1 MRDKTGIYV
10 HIPFCVQKC
19 RYCDF
24 LSFPSEKEVIRCYV
38 DSLIREIRSF
48 RQPEEMTRN
57 NQSFCWSEETCVN
70 KPFRQPEETRDNQSF
85 CRSGETCVN
94 KLFRQ
99 PEEMTGRWGNI
110 RIEADTVFIGGGTP
124 SILSV
129 TDMERIFAALSDRF
143 CFSQNAEI
151 TVECNPGTA
160 GIEVFQAYRSIGIN
174 RISFGIQSAVD
185 EELKKLGRIHT
196 AAEAKEAFRLARQA
210 GFDNINVDLMSA
222 ISGQT
227 LDSYRM
233 TLRAALALNP
243 QHISA
248 YSLIIEEGT
257 PFYAEYG
264 ENPPVDEDTDR
275 DMYAMTKDLLAQ
287 GGYERYEISNY
298 AKPGF
303 ACRHNLKYW
312 SGGDYIGFGLGASSK
327 IGKIRYKN
335 ETDLQTYLRKT
346 QKGDR
351 VTQIEEVLQA
361 EDEMAEFFILG
372 LRKTEGVSKSEFA
385 RRFSIDVME
394 RYGEILCQCETEGL
408 LSFSGDRIAFTDRG
422 LDVSNYVLCRFI

>member
-24 LSFPSEKEVIRCYV
+24 LSFPSEREGVSRYV
-38 DSLIREIRSF
+38 DSLIREI
-48 RQPEEMTRN
+48 
-57 NQSFCWSEETCVN
+57 QSFHLPKEPAGCMDGSY
-70 KPFRQPEETRDNQSF
+70 K
-85 CRSGETCVN
+85 
-94 KLFRQ
+94 
-99 PEEMTGRWGNI
+99 
-110 RIEADTVFIGGGTP
+110 IEADTVFFGGGTP
-124 SILSV
+124 SILPV
-129 TDMERIFAALSDRF
+129 EHMERIFEALSERF
-143 CFSQNAEI
+143 RLSEDAEI

-196 AAEAKEAFRLARQA
+196 AEAFRLARQA

-222 ISGQT
+222 IPGQT

-248 YSLIIEEGT
+248 YSLIIEGGT

-335 ETDLQTYLRKT
+335 ETDLQTYLRMTK
-346 QKGDR
+346 KR
-351 VTQIEEVLQA
+351 ERIPQIEEVLQA

-372 LRKTEGVSKSEFA
+372 LRKTEGVSKREFT

-408 LSFSGDRIAFTDRG
+408 LSVSGERIAFTDRG

>member
-1 MRDKTGIYV
+1 M

-24 LSFPSEKEVIRCYV
+24 LSFPSRKEDISRYV
-38 DSLIREIRSF
+38 DSLTREIRSF
-48 RQPEEMTRN
+48 CPPEVMRGENQPFCLPEEMSGGNR
-57 NQSFCWSEETCVN
+57 SFC
-70 KPFRQPEETRDNQSF
+70 
-85 CRSGETCVN
+85 
-94 KLFRQ
+94 L
-99 PEEMTGRWGNI
+99 PEEMSGRNRSFCLPEEMAGRLENTG
-110 RIEADTVFIGGGTP
+110 IEVDTVFIGGGTP

-129 TDMERIFAALSDRF
+129 MDMERIFAALSDRF
-143 CFSQNAEI
+143 CLSENAEI

-160 GIEVFQAYRSIGIN
+160 GIETFQAYRNMGIN
-174 RISFGIQSAVD
+174 RISFGMQSAVD
-185 EELKKLGRIHT
+185 AELKKLGRIHT
-196 AAEAKEAFRLARQA
+196 AAEAEEAFWMARQA
-210 GFDNINVDLMSA
+210 GFENINVDLMSA
-222 ISGQT
+222 IPGQT

-257 PFYAEYG
+257 PFYEEYG
-264 ENPPVDEDTDR
+264 EVPPVDEDTDR

-287 GGYERYEISNY
+287 SGYRRYEISNY
-298 AKPGF
+298 AKEGF

-327 IGKIRYKN
+327 MGKIRYKN
-335 ETDLQTYLRKT
+335 ETDFQTYIKNI
-346 QKGDR
+346 QKGANITD
-351 VTQIEEVLQA
+351 IEEVLHV

-372 LRKTEGVSKSEFA
+372 LRKTEGVSKRDFA
-385 RRFSIDVME
+385 GRFSIDATE
-394 RYGEILCQCETEGL
+394 RYGEILGQCEKEGL
-408 LSFSGDRIAFTDRG
+408 LTVSGDRIAFTDRG

>member
-24 LSFPSEKEVIRCYV
+24 LSFSSEREGVNRYV

-48 RQPEEMTRN
+48 RQQEGMYRDN
-57 NQSFCWSEETCVN
+57 RS
-70 KPFRQPEETRDNQSF
+70 FRQPEGMGQNIRSF
-85 CRSGETCVN
+85 N
-94 KLFRQ
+94 L
-99 PEEMTGRWGNI
+99 PEESAGCMDGSHK
-110 RIEADTVFIGGGTP
+110 IEVDTVFIGGGTP
-124 SILSV
+124 SILPV
-129 TDMERIFAALSDRF
+129 EYMERIFEALSERF
-143 CFSQNAEI
+143 CLSEDAEI

-160 GIEVFQAYRSIGIN
+160 GKDAFQAYRSIGIN
-174 RISFGIQSAVD
+174 RVSFGFQSVID
-185 EELKKLGRIHT
+185 DELKKLGRIHT
-196 AAEAKEAFRLARQA
+196 AAEAEEAFWLARQS
-210 GFDNINVDLMSA
+210 GFDNINIDLMSA
-222 ISGQT
+222 IPGQT

-233 TLRAALALNP
+233 TLGAALALDP
-243 QHISA
+243 EHISA

-264 ENPPVDEDTDR
+264 EKPPVDEDTDR
-275 DMYAMTKDLLAQ
+275 AMYAMTKDLLAE
-287 GGYERYEISNY
+287 GGYRRYEISNY

-335 ETDLQTYLRKT
+335 ETDFQTYLSKT
-346 QKGDR
+346 KKGER
-351 VTQIEEVLQA
+351 MAQIEEVLQ
-361 EDEMAEFFILG
+361 EDDEMAEFFILG
-372 LRKTEGVSKSEFA
+372 LRKTEGVSKREFT
-385 RRFSIDVME
+385 RRFSIDVMK

-408 LSFSGDRIAFTDRG
+408 LSVSGDRIAFTDKG